1 MSHLLRHAT
10 ATGLLLWLSTF
21 LGVMHTQAQP
31 NADRQVD
38 ALLAQMTLDE
48 KIGQM
53 TLLELGM
60 VSTDGELDPAK
71 LREVLVERHVGALL
85 NTKTLT
91 LAEWQAVVTTVQ
103 EVATEQTRLGI
114 PLLFGIDAVHGHN
127 YLAGGVIF
135 PHNIAMAATWDP
147 DLVRLGAEIT
157 AVELRASGINWNYS
171 PVFDVVRQPLWSRF
185 FETYGED
192 PYLVAELG
200 KATVKGLQGEGLQGD
215 DMAAQGRVASTAKH
229 FLGYGIPLTGMDRTP
244 AWIPER
250 ILRETFLPPFQEA
263 IEAGV
268 SSMMINSGEIN
279 GEPTHASYDLVT
291 KLLRDELG
299 FEGVAVTDWED
310 VDKLRSV
317 HRVAATKKDAVR
329 MAILAGID
337 MNMVPLSL
345 EFNDLL
351 AELVE
356 EGAVPMARIDEA
368 VRRILTLKVRL
379 GLFDDPYPDTD
390 LTTQV
395 GSAASKAASLRAAQ
409 EAVTLLKNEDD
420 VLPLAR
426 DARVLLTG
434 PGATSLSALHGS
446 WTYSWQGLDE
456 DLYPDETLTF
466 LEALQAKAG
475 AEQITYVPGATF
487 EEEVDIAA
495 AVEAAR
501 EADVA
506 VIALAEQASVEQI
519 GTIFD
524 LRLPEAQTR
533 LVEAI
538 AETGTPVVL
547 VLVQNRPRII
557 READAVAQAVVLG
570 YQPGTFGANAL
581 ADVLYGDINPSGKLP
596 FTYPRYTGSL
606 LFYDR
611 TPGEEFVNN
620 EDEPTYNP
628 QYEFGHGLSY
638 TTFAYSDLTLS
649 ATEISPDDEVTV
661 SVTVTNTGDRAGEEV
676 VLWFVGD
683 LVASITPAVKQLRG
697 FEKIALAPG
706 ERRVVTVTLDRD
718 DLAFV
723 GTDLQ
728 WIVEPGDFTVMVGDQ
743 EATFTVR

>member
-1 MSHLLRHAT
+1 MPRLLCRALAST
-10 ATGLLLWLSTF
+10 LLLSLVLAVSA
-21 LGVMHTQAQP
+21 LDLRAQSGVEE
-31 NADRQVD
+31 QVE
-38 ALLAQMTLDE
+38 ALLSEMTLAE

-60 VSTDGELDPAK
+60 VMTDDELDPAK
-71 LREVLVERHVGALL
+71 LQEVLVEGHVGALL
-85 NTKTLT
+85 NTRTFTLD
-91 LAEWQAVVTTVQ
+91 EWQTVIRTVQ
-103 EVATEQTRLGI
+103 EVASEETRLGI

-147 DLVRLGAEIT
+147 DLVRRGAEIT

-200 KATVKGLQGEGLQGD
+200 KATVEGLQGD
-215 DMAAQGRVASTAKH
+215 DLAAQGRVASTAKH

-250 ILRETFLPPFQEA
+250 ILRESFLPPFQEA
-263 IEAGV
+263 IDAGV

-279 GEPTHASYDLVT
+279 GEPTHASHDLVT
-291 KLLRDELG
+291 TLLRDELG
-299 FEGVAVTDWED
+299 FEGVAVTDWDD
-310 VDKLRSV
+310 VGKLRTV
-317 HRVAATKKDAVR
+317 HRVAATQKDAVR

-345 EFNDLL
+345 DFGDTL

-356 EGAVPMARIDEA
+356 EGAIPLARIDEA

-390 LTTQV
+390 LTAQV
-395 GSAASKAASLRAAQ
+395 GSDATKAASLKAAQ
-409 EAVTLLKNEDD
+409 EAVTLLKNEGD

-434 PGATSLSALHGS
+434 PGATSLTALHGS
-446 WTYSWQGLDE
+446 WTYSWQGRDE
-456 DLYPDETLTF
+456 DLIPDATLNL
-466 LEALQAKAG
+466 LEALQAEAG

-501 EADVA
+501 EADVV
-506 VIALAEQASVEQI
+506 VIALAEQPSVEQI

-533 LVEAI
+533 LVEAV

-547 VLVQNRPRII
+547 VLLQNRPRIV
-557 READAVAQAVVLG
+557 READAVADAVVLG
-570 YQPGTFGANAL
+570 YQPGTFGADAL
-581 ADVLYGDINPSGKLP
+581 TDVLYGAVNPSGKLP
-596 FTYPRYTGSL
+596 FTYPRYTGSF

-649 ATEISPDDEVTV
+649 ATEISADETVTV
-661 SVTVTNTGDRAGEEV
+661 SVTVTNTGDRDGEEV

-697 FEKIALAPG
+697 FEKIDLAPSASQ
-706 ERRVVTVTLDRD
+706 VVTVTLDRD

-723 GTDLQ
+723 GNDLQ
-728 WIVEPGDFTVMVGDQ
+728 WIVEPGEFTVMVGDQ

>member
-1 MSHLLRHAT
+1 MLYLPRRAT
-10 ATGLLLWLSTF
+10 ATLTLLVLCLTLATAGL
-21 LGVMHTQAQP
+21 HAQP
-31 NADRQVD
+31 AVEQQVE
-38 ALLAQMTLDE
+38 ALLEQMTLAE

-60 VSTDGELDPAK
+60 VLTDGELDPAK
-71 LREVLVERHVGALL
+71 LQEVLVERNIGALL
-85 NTKTLT
+85 NTRTFTLE
-91 LAEWQAVVTTVQ
+91 EWQTAIRSVQ
-103 EVATEQTRLGI
+103 EVASEETRLGI

-147 DLVRLGAEIT
+147 DLVRRGAEIT

-200 KATVKGLQGEGLQGD
+200 KATVEGLQGD
-215 DMAAQGRVASTAKH
+215 DLAAQGRVASTAKH

-250 ILRETFLPPFQEA
+250 ILRESFLPPFQQA
-263 IEAGV
+263 IDAGV

-279 GEPTHASYDLVT
+279 GEPTHASHDLVT
-291 KLLRDELG
+291 TLLRDELG

-345 EFNDLL
+345 EFNDTL

-368 VRRILTLKVRL
+368 VRRILTLKVKL
-379 GLFDDPYPDTD
+379 GLFDDPYPDAD
-390 LTTQV
+390 LTAQV
-395 GSAASKAASLRAAQ
+395 GNDASKAASLQAAQ
-409 EAVTLLKNEDD
+409 EAMTLLKNEGD

-434 PGATSLSALHGS
+434 PGATSLAALHGS
-446 WTYSWQGLDE
+446 WTYSWQGQDE
-456 DLYPDETLTF
+456 DLYPDATLSL
-466 LEALQAKAG
+466 LEAMQAEVG

-495 AVEAAR
+495 AVAAAR

-506 VIALAEQASVEQI
+506 VIAIAELPSVEQI
-519 GTIFD
+519 GTIYD

-533 LVEAI
+533 LVEAV
-538 AETGTPVVL
+538 AQTGTPVVL
-547 VLVQNRPRII
+547 ALLQNRPRII
-557 READAVAQAVVLG
+557 RESVAVAQAVVLG
-570 YQPGTFGANAL
+570 YQPGTFGADAL
-581 ADVLYGDINPSGKLP
+581 ADVLYGDVNPSGKLP
-596 FTYPRYTGSL
+596 FTYPRYTGSF

-620 EDEPTYNP
+620 KDEPTYNP

-649 ATEISPDDEVTV
+649 ATEISADDEVTV
-661 SVTVTNTGDRAGEEV
+661 SVTVTNTGDRDGEEV

-683 LVASITPAVKQLRG
+683 LVA
-697 FEKIALAPG
+697 
-706 ERRVVTVTLDRD
+706 
-718 DLAFV
+718 
-723 GTDLQ
+723 
-728 WIVEPGDFTVMVGDQ
+728 
-743 EATFTVR
+743 